1 MEGGAGREQQLK
13 KDPPAANRGSRRRA
27 RLNLSK
33 GDTPIIN
40 ATNNKRKKRRKGENK
55 MTQQQIIEALTLTEE
70 NVNEFK
76 EIFEER
82 LADQSSVEEVL
93 MRSFGNYDQC
103 EGEGGFKSL
112 NLFDKLIWITRYAM
126 FNGYVRALYDVKEV
140 QKLELEEGGNY

>member
-1 MEGGAGREQQLK
+1 
-13 KDPPAANRGSRRRA
+13 
-27 RLNLSK
+27 
-33 GDTPIIN
+33 
-40 ATNNKRKKRRKGENK
+40 